1 MIEAL
6 RRNYRSLPQIPKT
19 ERAGLA
25 QHDRIQ
31 ILNESAPKSGKRPGR
46 AAFNRKQAREIYFA
60 GVELLSEELVFAF
73 VVFFVVVFFAP
84 FLGVLAVVVVLDLS
98 VVDVVEPWPKAKP
111 APSARVIVN
120 ISSFFMH
127 CSFRGILSQ

>member
-1 MIEAL
+1 V
-6 RRNYRSLPQIPKT
+6 RV
-19 ERAGLA
+19 
-25 QHDRIQ
+25 
-31 ILNESAPKSGKRPGR
+31 KSGKRPGR
-46 AAFNRKQAREIYFA
+46 AALNLKQAREIYFA

-98 VVDVVEPWPKAKP
+98 VVVVEPWPKAKP
-111 APSARVIVN
+111 APSARVIIN